1 MKTNPRFSARL
12 PLFLLLLSVAG
23 SLSSCKDPVLEAS
36 RQREE
41 SRKKAEELKKQHRAE
56 LKELNDRIASL
67 EAEAAPPPPAADME
81 PELPTLYPEAA
92 PVDPDDE
99 KGGDSLTAQNKRKIA
114 AYQEKGLTGVPKEIS
129 AAIVRR
135 ARRETRSWAAL
146 DEIEAQAEGY
156 RTVQSFAKEN
166 TGMLR
171 EERDELLNAVQRQHP
186 NDWASMAKEIHAQSD
201 AWQTLAEW
209 KVKGVP
215 GLKPWESTEVLSKAR
230 ELYPYDWS
238 AAIGAVADEAKQEVT
253 ARRNSN
259 AGK

>member
-12 PLFLLLLSVAG
+12 PLFLLLLSLEG
-23 SLSSCKDPVLEAS
+23 SLTSCKDPVLEAS

-41 SRKKAEELKKQHRAE
+41 SRKKAEEVKKQHRAE
-56 LKELNDRIASL
+56 LKELNERIASL
-67 EAEAAPPPPAADME
+67 EAAPPPPPPEME
-81 PELPTLYPEAA
+81 PELPTLYPDAA
-92 PVDPDDE
+92 TADPDDE

-114 AYQEKGLTGVPKEIS
+114 TYQEKGLSGVPKEIS

-135 ARRETRSWAAL
+135 AQRETRSWAAL

-156 RTVQSFAKEN
+156 RTVQTFAKED

-171 EERDELLNAVQRQHP
+171 EERDELLNSVQRQHP
-186 NDWASMAKEIHAQSD
+186 NDWAAMAKEIHAQAD

-209 KVKGVP
+209 RVKGVP
-215 GLKPWESTEVLSKAR
+215 GLKPWESSEVLATAR
-230 ELYPYDWS
+230 EQYPYDWA
-238 AAIGAVADEAKQEVT
+238 AAIGAVAEESKKEVT